1 MKKKLVHGKIEYFDR
16 KNGDLRI
23 DGKDFILDDKEYIRY
38 YRDQNLNSDDI
49 FFVKKN
55 KDVLS
60 EIYDANDL
68 NREKTIF
75 KSINCYLTAR
85 FVYSFLFYIFTFSLS
100 IGLTYTFLFIFNIPY
115 ISTFLLSLF
124 IEPFFDYFLSI
135 FTERESFL
143 TALFFLSAIRT
154 FFDYLKIK
162 KGGYNIHKEIFFIR
176 GFKFNFYNINKFIS
190 KK

>member
-1 MKKKLVHGKIEYFDR
+1 MKKKLIHGKIEYFDR

-38 YRDQNLNSDDI
+38 YRDPELNSDDI

-68 NREKTIF
+68 NREKTVF
-75 KSINCYLTAR
+75 KSLNCYLTAR
-85 FVYSFLFYIFTFSLS
+85 FVYSFIFYFLLASLS
-100 IGLTYTFLFIFNIPY
+100 IGITYMILFVFHIPY
-115 ISTFLLSLF
+115 VSDFLISLF
-124 IEPFFDYFLSI
+124 LEPFSDHFLVI
-135 FTERESFL
+135 LTEQSSFL
-143 TALFFLSAIRT
+143 ITLFSLSAIRT
-154 FFDYLKIK
+154 FFDYLRLAKH
-162 KGGYNIHKEIFFIR
+162 GYHIHKEIFFLR
-176 GFKFNFYNINKFIS
+176 GFRFNFHNINRFVN